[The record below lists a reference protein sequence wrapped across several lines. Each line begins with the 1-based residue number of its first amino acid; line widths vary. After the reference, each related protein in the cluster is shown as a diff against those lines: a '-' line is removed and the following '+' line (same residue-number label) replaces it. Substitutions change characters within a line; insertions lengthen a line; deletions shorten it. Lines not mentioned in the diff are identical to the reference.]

1 MFKLSNVN
9 CKPPHDSYFRYSKAW
24 LSTKVSTFFPY
35 VVYCVLMF
43 MGTCR
48 GNLSQSISGSVATS
62 VAASILQVSYTVSYI
77 LPHVALIFCGTIV
90 SKCFVCMKYF
100 TPTRPHDPVSP
111 GRRLPW
117 RHRWALMLPLSLILL
132 GSGCEPSSPGAGTS
146 NAASATSS
154 GSSRLDDTA
163 DAGHPAPNGAP
174 AADGPETPDGATTTS
189 PPLQATGAQDDGE
202 VLPADPPDGPG
213 GADTTGTPGA
223 PAATGAAGEHPAS
236 QQASAASG
244 RPAPM
249 PAAEAARAEKLL
261 TSHHCL
267 ACHRRDS
274 KVVGPAFVDVGA
286 RYHGQPGAEAM
297 LAERIL
303 KGGRGHWGPVSMPP
317 QPQLDDDTLR
327 GMTRWIL
334 QLPDR
339 AEPR

>member
-1 MFKLSNVN
+1 
-9 CKPPHDSYFRYSKAW
+9 
-24 LSTKVSTFFPY
+24 
-35 VVYCVLMF
+35 
-43 MGTCR
+43 MGICG

-62 VAASILQVSYTVSYI
+62 VTASILQVSYTVVYI
-77 LPHVALIFCGTIV
+77 LPHMALIFWGVNV
-90 SKCFVCMKYF
+90 SKCFECMKYF
-100 TPTRPHDPVSP
+100 TSARSHGPVLP
-111 GRRLPW
+111 GHRLPW
-117 RHRWALMLPLSLILL
+117 RHRWALMVPLSLILL
-132 GSGCEPSSPGAGTS
+132 GSGCEPSPPGAGTP

-154 GSSRLDDTA
+154 RSSRPDDTA

-274 KVVGPAFVDVGA
+274 KVVGPAFADVAA
-286 RYHGQPGAEAM
+286 RYRDQPGAEAL

-327 GMTRWIL
+327 AMTRWIL